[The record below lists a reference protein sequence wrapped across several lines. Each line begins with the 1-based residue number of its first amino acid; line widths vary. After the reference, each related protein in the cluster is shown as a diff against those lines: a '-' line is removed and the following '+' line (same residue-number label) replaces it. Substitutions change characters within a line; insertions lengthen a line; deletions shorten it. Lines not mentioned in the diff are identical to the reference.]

1 MESDSVL
8 LPDFTG
14 PNGLQ
19 FSETQYGGN
28 HMSDVLKKIGFLA
41 AGAGIGATVVLLT
54 APRSGK
60 HTRARIR
67 NSANRT
73 VHRIEEIRDD
83 VRSTMSEMID
93 DTSEAIASAISSGRH
108 ATRFS
113 AECVEET
120 LDKVR
125 HRMDEG
131 RKRVEG

>member
-1 MESDSVL
+1 
-8 LPDFTG
+8 
-14 PNGLQ
+14 
-19 FSETQYGGN
+19 
-28 HMSDVLKKIGFLA
+28 MSDVLKKIGFLA

-131 RKRVEG
+131 RKRVEGYIRSFAS